1 MNQPRKL
8 LRSGWWLG
16 MVALLPACDLLDV
29 ENPNNLVQDD
39 LENPAAANAIANGA
53 LATTSR
59 AVGYLTA
66 LSGTSS
72 DEVTWIGSRDGWGQL
87 NEGKFGDPRNE
98 FTDAAFPFMGE
109 ARWMA
114 DEALRLIDGFV
125 ADNPS
130 DASLVEEQAR
140 ANLYSAMMY
149 TFLGEAYDD
158 FVFSDRQESGNPLGE
173 AGMAT
178 LFDDAV
184 TRLTTAI
191 ALTTDP
197 DMSTQA
203 LAMRV
208 RAQYARAVWNQLKP
222 SVTTM
227 TLVND
232 AGMVADATELL
243 TRVNDDWRFQ
253 LGYVQN
259 PTTDDQNNFSVW
271 LNNRSELQF
280 GDLYIDTDPAEPS
293 ENLGTKL
300 RDPID
305 DIPDPALDQII
316 TEFEAGGDWSNMTV
330 MSAREALLVLAEA
343 ALADGDQ
350 AGFTTFVNRVR
361 ALYPDLSPY
370 SGQIPAEDLLI
381 HMRRTNLYLQ
391 NRRLADMYRF
401 EAESDNWQPGTAAV
415 TDPGT
420 FFPIAQTEID
430 ANPNVTG

>member
-1 MNQPRKL
+1 MNTRTKMI
-8 LRSGWWLG
+8 RSGWWLG
-16 MVALLPACDLLDV
+16 VVALLPACDLLDV
-29 ENPNNLVQDD
+29 ENPNNLVQSD
-39 LENPAAANAIANGA
+39 LESPAAANAIANGA

-114 DEALRLIDGFV
+114 DEALNLIDGF
-125 ADNPS
+125 AAENPDN
-130 DASLVEEQAR
+130 DGLVEEQAR

-158 FVFSDRQESGNPLGE
+158 FVFSDRQEPGMPLGE
-173 AGMAT
+173 TGMAT

-184 TRLTTAI
+184 SRLTTAM
-191 ALTTDP
+191 ALTTD
-197 DMSTQA
+197 DDLSNQA

-222 SVTTM
+222 SVTPM

-232 AGMVADATELL
+232 PALTADAMALL
-243 TRVNDDWRFQ
+243 DRVNDDWRFQ
-253 LGYVQN
+253 LDYVQN

-305 DIPDPALDQII
+305 DIADPALDQII

-330 MSAREALLVLAEA
+330 MSAREALLILAEA
-343 ALADGDQ
+343 SLAAGDQ
-350 AGFTTFVNRVR
+350 PGFTTWINRVR

-370 SGQIPAEDLLI
+370 SGQVPAEDMLI

-401 EAESDNWQPGTAAV
+401 GVESDNWQPGTAAV

-420 FFPIAQTEID
+420 FFPIAQTEIE